1 MSLGLAVLLLA
12 LPGFHQASAVTTIPL
27 VVSEVEPQA
36 IQAVMVQP
44 SPNGELVPAPHSFP
58 HVKLMQPS
66 AAQAA
71 ETNQAAANSLSI
83 KNNTLAFGTSE
94 GRPSENLMDS
104 GSNMSGT
111 ADSVGAPLKGMYVAV
126 AAEPMP
132 PFKAGPAEVRRSNR
146 SWLALTIAQHT
157 AATFDAWSTRRA
169 ISRGGSYEADPLM
182 RPFAHSS
189 ALYGVMQI
197 GPGALDY
204 LARRMRRSDHKWV
217 RRLWWVPQSAATV
230 GFVYSGAHN
239 LAVSR

>member
-1 MSLGLAVLLLA
+1 MSLGLAALLLIV
-12 LPGFHQASAVTTIPL
+12 PGFHQASAVTN
-27 VVSEVEPQA
+27 VPQA

-44 SPNGELVPAPHSFP
+44 SPNGELAPAPHSFP

-71 ETNQAAANSLSI
+71 ETNQASAKSLSLRS
-83 KNNTLAFGTSE
+83 TSLAFGTSE
-94 GRPSENLMDS
+94 SRPGENLMDS
-104 GSNMSGT
+104 AANAPGT
-111 ADSVGAPLKGMYVAV
+111 ADSVSVPLKGMYVA
-126 AAEPMP
+126 APAEPLP
-132 PFKAGPAEVRRSNR
+132 PFKAGPTEVRRSNR
-146 SWLALTIAQHT
+146 SWMALTIAQHA

-182 RPFAHSS
+182 RPFAHSP
-189 ALYGVMQI
+189 ALYGVMQL